1 MRIHGTGPLRDPD
14 PRRSGESP
22 SGPSRTGG
30 FTLVETLVALAV
42 VSVSLVLLSQVYT
55 RFLDRST
62 ARRSAQL
69 FARDLSLA
77 RANSIQIRGSV
88 VIRFIESDL
97 YYEVENDRGR
107 ELVRRDFGASEDLAL
122 SALDLATPGDSIVFD
137 GRGLLD
143 TSALGGTLGTAT
155 FGARGVTY
163 TVSFNASGASRV
175 QES

>member
-1 MRIHGTGPLRDPD
+1 MRIHGTGPLGVPVS
-14 PRRSGESP
+14 RRSGERA
-22 SGPSRTGG
+22 SGPRGRRG
-30 FTLVETLVALAV
+30 FSLVETLVALAV
-42 VSVSLVLLSQVYT
+42 LSVSLVLVSQIYA

-97 YYEVENDRGR
+97 YYVVENDRGR
-107 ELVRRDFGASEDLAL
+107 ELARRDFGTSGDLTL
-122 SALDLATPGDSIVFD
+122 STLDLATPGDSVVFD
-137 GRGLLD
+137 GTGLLD
-143 TSALGGTLGTAT
+143 TSALGGALGTAT
-155 FGARGVTY
+155 FGAQGATY